1 MAHRNLA
8 GSRTLITGA
17 SAGIGWHLALQLAAA
32 GGQVVALARR
42 EEKLRDLVAA
52 ARVAGSPGSVEIIAG
67 DVTDPE
73 VRSRAVRLA
82 LDRFGGIDALINNA
96 GIGSFGRFQD
106 ADTARLRQIFEV
118 NFFSVVELTRL
129 ALPAL
134 RNGKNPIVVN
144 VGSILGHRG
153 IPRMHEYCAT
163 KFALRGLSES
173 LRIELKPQGVDLLLV
188 SPGTTET
195 EFYDN
200 VVHGRGDVPWP
211 KGRGVPAEKVARAT
225 LRAMRRGKREIIP
238 NFAGRLLVWASDRA
252 PGIVDRFM
260 IRYA

>member
-8 GSRTLITGA
+8 GSRILVTGA
-17 SAGIGWHLALQLAAA
+17 SAGIGWHLTRQLAAA
-32 GGQVVALARR
+32 GGQVVAVARR
-42 EEKLRDLVAA
+42 EEKLRELADAIRDA
-52 ARVAGSPGSVEIIAG
+52 NSPGHVEILAG
-67 DVTDPE
+67 DVTHPDT
-73 VRSRAVRLA
+73 RRRAVQLA
-82 LDRFGGIDALINNA
+82 VDRFGGLDGLINNA
-96 GIGSFGRFQD
+96 GIGSFGRFED
-106 ADTARLRQIFEV
+106 ADPERLRQIFEV
-118 NFFSVVELTRL
+118 NFFSVVELTRV
-129 ALPAL
+129 ALPEL
-134 RNGKNPIVVN
+134 LKGNQPIVVN

-200 VVHGRGDVPWP
+200 VVHGRGQVPWP
-211 KGRGVPAEKVARAT
+211 KGRGVSAEKVASAT

-238 NFAGRLLVWASDRA
+238 NFAGRLLVWASSWVPA
-252 PGIVDRFM
+252 IVDRFM